1 MLSGPAFV
9 PGAFVILT
17 TDPGRSGVVQA
28 GEKRLAGRRM
38 VPVRFANGSVKW
50 LPAESLELVPETLP
64 DVIERFGE
72 GRFVGPEWLR
82 RALTRI
88 RVTARL
94 ADVVYSME
102 ATETDFH
109 AFQFKP
115 VLKLLNSPTDALLIA
130 DEVGL
135 GKTIEAGLIWT
146 ELRARLESN
155 RLLVICPKT
164 LCEKWRNELERRFGV
179 DAQIVDARKLSR
191 LLWDGR
197 RGGRGFAAIAGMQ
210 SLRPP
215 KGWDVPDDREPAVR
229 ENARRVLAQR
239 LRDESD
245 DEPLIDML
253 VVDEAHHMRNPKTL
267 LHRLG
272 ELLNAVSTHRVFL
285 SATPIHLRNRDLHS
299 LLRLIDP
306 ETFEY
311 ENTLDEMIQSNEPIV
326 MMRDLLMRSSASR
339 EDIVGHIDDAVRRF
353 VSLADSKALHLLLK
367 DMKERPLDGTLRSE
381 FASRLETT
389 NQMANYVTRT
399 RRRDVKELRVVREAK
414 APVLEMRSQERRF
427 YDAVVSEVE
436 KYANEHDV
444 NARFLL
450 STPLRLLTSSPAA
463 ASGYWA
469 GLENAG
475 QERIEETDDDSNP
488 AEERPLLARLKVV
501 ARELGVTADLQT
513 VDTKFDLLQRQLH
526 QCWRSEPD
534 AKIIVF
540 SSFKPTLHYLKRRLE
555 ADGVAC
561 ELIHGSVNEPRQE
574 IIDRFREDPE
584 VRMLLSSEVGA
595 EGVDLQFC
603 WIVINYD
610 LPWNPMR
617 LEQRIGRV
625 DRLGQERPKV
635 TVLNLVFEHTI
646 DAIIY
651 QRLYERL
658 GLVERALGE
667 FETVLGAPIREM
679 ALKLL
684 DPELNE
690 QQRMEVVDQTAIAVE
705 RRRQEEEELEKNAG
719 ALIQHGDYIL
729 QKITESR
736 ARHRWVS
743 GRDVLVYVKDRL
755 YRSFPGCKIESS
767 PAGSDTYR
775 ITLSQAAQA
784 ALTGFVNTRKLQGA
798 TRLLNGDGEQRYR
811 FVSSVV
817 QRREPRVENISQLHP
832 LVRFAVELDARDPE
846 VVDAQPVA
854 ASVDRSDL
862 EFECAPGIYVVG
874 VRREEISVAGGRTD
888 GNARISHAGARLNDR
903 EMLTAETAE
912 NFVDVVARHGRL
924 LPNFAHDE
932 RLVEATALLRDL
944 IVPELDRLYESFLE
958 RTTAAID
965 DRAAIRERALGR
977 HRETKAAG
985 LRRQHDRHRDNAVA
999 ARAGG
1004 DQRRFKQLMALAS
1017 ATEGRMRKLRDR
1029 IDMRL
1034 KQIEEQRKSTP
1045 EWSDV
1050 ACVLIEVT
1058 P

>member
-1 MLSGPAFV
+1 MPDDPATFV

-50 LPAESLELVPETLP
+50 LPAESLELVPETPP

-94 ADVVYSME
+94 ADIVYSME

-179 DAQIVDARKLSR
+179 DAQIVDGRELSR

-197 RGGRGFAAIAGMQ
+197 RRGRGFAAIAGMQ

-215 KGWDVPDDREPAVR
+215 RGWDVPDDREPAVR
-229 ENARRVLAQR
+229 ENPRRVLAQR

-311 ENTLDEMIQSNEPIV
+311 ESALDEMIQSNEPIV

-339 EDIVGHIDDAVRRF
+339 EDIVGCMDDAVRRF
-353 VSLADSKALHLLLK
+353 VSLANSKALHLLLK
-367 DMKERPLDGTLRSE
+367 DMKERPLDAIRRSE

-414 APVLEMRSQERRF
+414 APVLEMCSQERRF

-436 KYANEHDV
+436 EYAKEHDV

-475 QERIEETDDDSNP
+475 HERIEETDEDSNP
-488 AEERPLLARLKVV
+488 AEERPLLARLKGA
-501 ARELGVTADLQT
+501 ARDLGVTAALQS
-513 VDTKFDLLQRQLH
+513 VDTKFELLRRQLH

-534 AKIIVF
+534 AKVIVF
-540 SSFKPTLHYLKRRLE
+540 SSFKPTLHYLMRRLE
-555 ADGVAC
+555 AGGVGC
-561 ELIHGSVNEPRQE
+561 ELIHGSVNEPRQQ

-584 VRMLLSSEVGA
+584 VRILLSSEVGA

-625 DRLGQERPKV
+625 DRLGQQRAKV
-635 TVLNLVFEHTI
+635 TVLNLVFEHSI

-705 RRRQEEEELEKNAG
+705 RRRQEEEELEKDAG

-736 ARHRWVS
+736 ERHRWVS
-743 GRDVLVYVKDRL
+743 GRDVLLYVKDRL

-775 ITLSQAAQA
+775 IALSHAAQA
-784 ALTGFVNTRKLQGA
+784 ALTVFVNTRKLQGA
-798 TRLLNGDGEQRYR
+798 TRLLKGDGEQRYR

-817 QRREPRVENISQLHP
+817 QRREPRVESVSQLHP
-832 LVRFAVELDARDPE
+832 LVRFAVELDWVRLFFVGGRISLCGSEAGGNWIRHG
-846 VVDAQPVA
+846 VVREQRRGPVADGTCAVSDGWGCSAGTRALGGGSQYASMRRRPVA
-854 ASVDRSDL
+854 A
-862 EFECAPGIYVVG
+862 
-874 VRREEISVAGGRTD
+874 
-888 GNARISHAGARLNDR
+888 
-903 EMLTAETAE
+903 
-912 NFVDVVARHGRL
+912 
-924 LPNFAHDE
+924 
-932 RLVEATALLRDL
+932 
-944 IVPELDRLYESFLE
+944 
-958 RTTAAID
+958 
-965 DRAAIRERALGR
+965 
-977 HRETKAAG
+977 
-985 LRRQHDRHRDNAVA
+985 
-999 ARAGG
+999 
-1004 DQRRFKQLMALAS
+1004 
-1017 ATEGRMRKLRDR
+1017 
-1029 IDMRL
+1029 
-1034 KQIEEQRKSTP
+1034 
-1045 EWSDV
+1045 
-1050 ACVLIEVT
+1050 
-1058 P
+1058 